1 MLADVMFNNVVQP
14 FKKKKKKED
23 DVVISTANKY
33 HPKGSCT
40 LHHKEA
46 QRSCSYRLL
55 SSHFF
60 SAWKLPSML
69 ANVSM
74 HTMAFF

>member
-1 MLADVMFNNVVQP
+1 MLADVMFNNIVQP

-40 LHHKEA
+40 PHHKEA

-55 SSHFF
+55 NFF
-60 SAWKLPSML
+60 
-69 ANVSM
+69 
-74 HTMAFF
+74 